1 MALGA
6 VELAVITFIL
16 AGPLLLGIVFA
27 IYLFTRSRSA
37 KRDRPN
43 HQTPLQMLQERYARG
58 EINSEEYEELRTQ
71 ILNDQS

>member
-1 MALGA
+1 MPIGP
-6 VELAVITFIL
+6 VELLIILFIL
-16 AGPLLLGIVFA
+16 GGPILLGILFA

-58 EINSEEYEELRTQ
+58 EIDSEEYEERRRR